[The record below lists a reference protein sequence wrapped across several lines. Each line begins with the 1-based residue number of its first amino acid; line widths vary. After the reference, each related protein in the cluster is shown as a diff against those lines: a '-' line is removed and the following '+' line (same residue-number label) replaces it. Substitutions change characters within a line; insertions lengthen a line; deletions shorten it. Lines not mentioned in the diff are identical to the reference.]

1 MDSQDQKSSSPQP
14 ASVNLDSQDQKSSS
28 PQPAP
33 LKRKEQRHN
42 GRGSIVAIAL
52 GTGFFVTLLAI
63 GILPRLNAQ
72 RELKADVKAQ
82 SVVPSVNVI
91 TAHKAATNDLVL
103 PGSVVSLNQTSIYA
117 RSNGYLSRWLVDIGD
132 RVKKGQLLAEI
143 ESPETD
149 QQLLQARAE
158 LAQAQANLVQSR
170 AALAK
175 GGSDLNQARANL
187 LIALQTWS
195 RWKTLVRQGAVSQQ
209 DADTRYA
216 TYKANLA
223 SVQSAQ
229 NTVRVD
235 EANVNATQATV
246 NSNIANLQ
254 RYSVLKSYE
263 KVTAP
268 FTGIITA
275 RNVNAGVL
283 ITPGTGNTNTSL
295 YTIAGYDNVDVNVD
309 IPQTLAPSLKVGQTA
324 QITVRELPQRAFTGK
339 VVRTSDAID
348 PNTRTLLTQVA
359 VQNLDGLLRPGMYA
373 SVKFNIPR
381 ANPPLIVPDSAV
393 VINAA
398 GTQVATVT
406 PDNKVHYQKVVLGRD
421 YGTEIEIAS
430 GLAGNE
436 SLIATPT
443 VDQTEGTPVKPVAQ
457 QQKTK
462 S

>member
-457 QQKTK
+457 QQKAK